1 MAQVTKDTMIGELLQ
16 MDMNIAQILFEC
28 GMHCPGCPSARFETL
43 EEAAFVHGFDCALL
57 VEKINAYLA
66 AKQCSYEQRK
76 SIKNN
81 TVRVHFNFTRDGV
94 YFFTVIWRQPI
105 EFTTLPV
112 SVPHCP

>member
-1 MAQVTKDTMIGELLQ
+1 MKKRGYNKNTDEKKEVIVMAQVTKDTMIGELLQ

-66 AKQCSYEQRK
+66 AK
-76 SIKNN
+76 
-81 TVRVHFNFTRDGV
+81 
-94 YFFTVIWRQPI
+94 
-105 EFTTLPV
+105 
-112 SVPHCP
+112 

>member
-76 SIKNN
+76 SIKI
-81 TVRVHFNFTRDGV
+81 TPCEFTHNGV
-94 YFFTVIWRQPI
+94 YFCAFIWRQPI

-112 SVPHCP
+112 SVPHCR